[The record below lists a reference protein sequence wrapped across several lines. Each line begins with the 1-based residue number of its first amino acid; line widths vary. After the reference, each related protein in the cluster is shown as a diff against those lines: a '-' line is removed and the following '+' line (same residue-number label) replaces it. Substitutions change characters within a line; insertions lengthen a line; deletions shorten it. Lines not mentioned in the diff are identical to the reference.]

1 MLPFLPDNKNF
12 SYRDNELWCERV
24 PLKQIAEEFGTP
36 VYVYSYNSIKEAFL
50 AYQQALKPYPHLM
63 CYAMKANS
71 NIAIIHLLAKLGAGF
86 DIVSGGELRRVIE
99 ASGDPKKVLFSG
111 VGKIYDEIAYALEND
126 IKCFNVESEPE
137 LERIIEVAK
146 AQNKVA
152 RISLRVNPNVDA
164 KTHPYI
170 STGLKQNKFGIAIE
184 DAPRVYEKASKSDF
198 LKITGIDCHIGSQI
212 TDISPF
218 LDACDKLL
226 DLADVLKSKGI
237 ELDHIDFGGGL
248 GIVYE
253 EGQEVHHASELVEA
267 LHQKMENRGYGHLEM
282 IFEAGRSIV
291 GNSGVLVTEIQ
302 FLKEGETKNFCIVDT
317 AMNDMIRPTL
327 YQAWMQIAPLHVYPE
342 NCPIKE
348 EIFDVVGPICET
360 GDWLGKDRKLKVQ
373 PGDLLAVMSSGAYG
387 MTMSSHYNTRLKP
400 PEILVDGADYYVIRE
415 REKIEKLFSSEHIV
429 EL

>member
-12 SYRDNELWCERV
+12 KYRDNNLFCENV
-24 PLKQIAEEFGTP
+24 PLKLIAKKFGTP
-36 VYVYSYNSIKEAFL
+36 VYVYSYNSIKGAFQ
-50 AYQQALKPYPHLM
+50 AYQDALKPYPHLM

-99 ASGDPKKVLFSG
+99 AGGDPKKVLFSG
-111 VGKIYDEIAYALEND
+111 VGKTRTEIIYALEND

-137 LERIIEVAK
+137 LERLMEIAEK
-146 AQNKVA
+146 LNKVA

-170 STGLKQNKFGIAIE
+170 STGLKKNKFGIPYENAVH
-184 DAPRVYEKASKSDF
+184 VYEKASQSKF
-198 LKITGIDCHIGSQI
+198 LKVTGIDCHIGSQI
-212 TDISPF
+212 TQIAPF

-226 DLADVLKSKGI
+226 DLSDILKEKGI

-253 EGQEVHHASELVEA
+253 EGQEVHSASELVEA
-267 LHQKMENRGYGHLEM
+267 LHQKLEARGYGNLEM

-291 GNSGVLVTEIQ
+291 GNSGVLITEVQ
-302 FLKEGETKNFCIVDT
+302 YLKEGETKNFCIVDT

-327 YQAWMQIAPLHVYPE
+327 YQAWMQIVPLYIYPE
-342 NCPIKE
+342 DSTVE
-348 EIFDVVGPICET
+348 EECFDVVGPICET
-360 GDWLGKDRKLKVQ
+360 GDWLGKDRNLRVQ
-373 PGDLLAVMSSGAYG
+373 QGDLLAVMSSGAYG

-400 PEILVDGADYYVIRE
+400 PEILIDGSNYHVIRE